1 MRIVN
6 LLYLLH
12 FFRHGMV
19 LPLIP
24 LFARELGASAA
35 LIGAVVSAFSLL
47 ALFLAIP
54 AGRLA
59 DRLGSR
65 FILALGVCSNM
76 LYSILLLLANNVW
89 ILAWAQL
96 LGGLGFLFMV
106 VGSQAYV
113 TRLGV
118 TRQIERGFAGLSITA
133 AVGQGLGPFCGG
145 LLVSAAG
152 YAGVFALALLLSLS
166 GCIVLALPRQ
176 AAGPEEQSQRPKL
189 REQLGSFL
197 ADRIMLG
204 VLLFTFAA
212 VFTVTLRSSFL
223 PVLLQDKGFGPG
235 YIGFFISSFAVAMTL
250 VRLVSARLLRTFKRG
265 QLLLLALTLLA
276 LGVLVL
282 PVLQAKPWLTLALLV
297 CGLGFG
303 ISQPLSMVMVS
314 DLATTSESG
323 LAMGLRFTVITSATF
338 LGPLLLGM
346 VVSWLGLEWAFYLP
360 AGLLLAVGGLLWS
373 GHRRLRLQDVVER
386 AG

>member
-1 MRIVN
+1 
-6 LLYLLH
+6 
-12 FFRHGMV
+12 MV

-24 LFARELGASAA
+24 LFAGELGANAA

-65 FILALGVCSNM
+65 LILILGICSNIV
-76 LYSILLLLANNVW
+76 YSILLVLAKGIW
-89 ILAWAQL
+89 ILFWAQL
-96 LGGLGFLFMV
+96 VGGLGFLFLV

-113 TRLGV
+113 TRLGG
-118 TRQIERGFAGLSITA
+118 TRQIEKGFAGLSFTA

-152 YAGVFALALLLSLS
+152 YFGVFALALLLSLF
-166 GCIVLALPRQ
+166 GVAVLALPRQ
-176 AAGPEEQSQRPKL
+176 ARTALDEQKQRPRL
-189 REQLGSFL
+189 RDQLGSFL
-197 ADRIMLG
+197 ADKVMLG

-223 PVLLQDKGFGPG
+223 PVLLQEKGFSPG

-250 VRLVSARLLRTFKRG
+250 VRLLSAWLLRAFRRG
-265 QLLLLALTLLA
+265 LLLLLALGLLT
-276 LGVLVL
+276 LGVFLL
-282 PVLQAKPWLTLALLV
+282 PFLEAKPWLTLSLLV
-297 CGLGFG
+297 FGLGFG
-303 ISQPLSMVMVS
+303 ISQPVSMVMVS
-314 DLATTSESG
+314 DLASTSVSG

-338 LGPLLLGM
+338 LGPLLLGIA
-346 VVSWLGLEWAFYLP
+346 VTWLGLEWAFNLP
-360 AGLLLAVGGLLWS
+360 AGLLFLVGCILWS
-373 GHRRLRLQDVVER
+373 GNKRLNLCNQR
-386 AG
+386 